1 RDSPSPKSSWKTARP
16 LRNSKPSKIS
26 TLNPAPPPATPKK
39 TRLLLPLF
47 ALLSCAHLP
56 RHAQTPTHDA
66 IPEFLKVSG
75 ARQTLDLLWE
85 NFGKL
90 IDQNLQSSI
99 PKDIANKLS
108 EKDKQIIERYKS
120 SMLSAMQEELMWS
133 KLEPTFLKIYQDLFT
148 QEEMDQI
155 LAFYRSPAGKALVA
169 KQPEI
174 ASKSMQLMQGL
185 MPALLAKID
194 KLAKDLT
201 SELEA
206 ASAPK
211 K

>member
-1 RDSPSPKSSWKTARP
+1 M
-16 LRNSKPSKIS
+16 
-26 TLNPAPPPATPKK
+26 K

-47 ALLSCAHLP
+47 TLLSCALLP
-56 RHAQTPTHDA
+56 LHAQTATDDS
-66 IPEFLKVSG
+66 IREFLKVSG